1 MSQIPITEARDRL
14 AAVVD
19 EARNEPVY
27 LTRRNRRVAAVV
39 DASVLERLLS
49 DAEELEDIRAV
60 DEAWAEIGP
69 PDTPLDTALGRAIDG
84 LLAAHEIPADAEV
97 ILEGGL
103 YRYVDPALEAATPA
117 QKHLMRMGPENAGK
131 VRAALRRLRGVLA
144 S

>member
-60 DEAWAEIGP
+60 DEAWAETERLGE
-69 PDTPLDTALGRAIDG
+69 TPVPWEDVKRELG
-84 LLAAHEIPADAEV
+84 L
-97 ILEGGL
+97 
-103 YRYVDPALEAATPA
+103 
-117 QKHLMRMGPENAGK
+117 
-131 VRAALRRLRGVLA
+131 
-144 S
+144 